1 MASVAG
7 IKSLIFVLIPIAIY
21 LMLVSDV
28 TYKALATLCFKIA
41 DFTKHDKFSAVM
53 TSINWK
59 ISRMAP
65 LPILRLLHHY
75 FVYLITVIQYIY
87 QSFVSKFTINFH
99 QKLMIVGCLDS
110 STIFKF

>member
-53 TSINWK
+53 TSIN
-59 ISRMAP
+59 
-65 LPILRLLHHY
+65 
-75 FVYLITVIQYIY
+75 
-87 QSFVSKFTINFH
+87 
-99 QKLMIVGCLDS
+99 
-110 STIFKF
+110 